1 MSTQF
6 NSGDK
11 QMPPKEGA
19 PNRRGR
25 ARREEILD
33 AATELFA
40 TRGYRGT
47 GMLELAK
54 RVGMSH
60 VGILH
65 HFGTKENLLKA
76 VVERRDKLHDALMA
90 DAQGGGPSARILKDA
105 MGTATFMEPE
115 VLTRLGNVLRAEN
128 LSPGDPLH
136 HYFDDRS
143 QQVRLYLAKEI
154 RSKQETGEYRSDVDP
169 DAKATEILAFTIGLE
184 TQWLLNKDAVD
195 LEKVFASFIRALLD
209 DLTRADAPRCEQT
222 QPEQRGVR

>member
-1 MSTQF
+1 
-6 NSGDK
+6 
-11 QMPPKEGA
+11 MPPKEGA